1 MQRAY
6 DFLKGHTYFI
16 ATEDGDQA
24 RVRPFGSLFL
34 HENKLYISTTKEK
47 KVYEQLKKAPKIE
60 LAAMGQGG
68 WIRITAV
75 AVEETDPEID
85 KLIWQDTA
93 RRRKLDPEKM
103 NPNTASFCLQNGT
116 VAIIRGQ
123 ETESFTF

>member
-16 ATEDGDQA
+16 ATEEGDQA

-34 HENKLYISTTKEK
+34 YEGRLYISTSNDK
-47 KVYEQLKKAPKIE
+47 KVYAQMKANPKIE
-60 LAAMGQGG
+60 LAAMGKGG
-68 WIRITAV
+68 WIRITAE
-75 AVEETDPEID
+75 AVEEERPEVLE
-85 KLIWQDTA
+85 LIWRDTA
-93 RRRKLDPEKM
+93 ARRNLDPDKM
-103 NPNTASFCLQNGT
+103 TPGMAAFYLQNGT

>member
-1 MQRAY
+1 
-6 DFLKGHTYFI
+6 
-16 ATEDGDQA
+16 
-24 RVRPFGSLFL
+24 
-34 HENKLYISTTKEK
+34 
-47 KVYEQLKKAPKIE
+47 
-60 LAAMGQGG
+60 MGQGG

-75 AVEETDPEID
+75 AVEETDPEIV